1 MLFSFFWGGG
11 VGRKEKMR
19 KEKKSGRVTYLLFSF
34 PFSLGQASLNILV
47 ILKLYLYSNLLE
59 DLIKPRQLG
68 VYIPS
73 HPPKISDPLLH

>member
-1 MLFSFFWGGG
+1 
-11 VGRKEKMR
+11 MR

-34 PFSLGQASLNILV
+34 PFSHGQASLNILV

-59 DLIKPRQLG
+59 GLIKPRQLG

-73 HPPKISDPLLH
+73 HPPRFLIHYCTRSGTPKFVFLIS

>member
-1 MLFSFFWGGG
+1 MLFSFFGGG
-11 VGRKEKMR
+11 CWKERKDEKR
-19 KEKKSGRVTYLLFSF
+19 KKSGRVTYLLFSF

-59 DLIKPRQLG
+59 GLIKPRQLD

-73 HPPKISDPLLH
+73 HPTKISDPLLH